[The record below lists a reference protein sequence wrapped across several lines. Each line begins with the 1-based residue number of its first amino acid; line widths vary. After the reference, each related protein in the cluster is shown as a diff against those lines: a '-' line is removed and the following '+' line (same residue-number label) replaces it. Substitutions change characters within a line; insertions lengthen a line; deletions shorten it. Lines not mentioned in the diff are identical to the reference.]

1 MEFWDAVASAE
12 LPTAFSAL
20 TLLVRWQEGHPT
32 WKKQSDWVLVW
43 LSVWNKVQTCIWQ
56 SWCHCHSLSLASL
69 KSRLVLPC
77 WYWLTWV
84 VPVKGPIKRCV
95 CGITWPIYKQSAP
108 RSRQMTTPTP
118 HRSVFTGRYSS
129 LQRWEYYDSGVA
141 QTACWHSYHAINGV
155 VSRHWQDNL
164 KAEKQ

>member
-20 TLLVRWQEGHPT
+20 TLLVRWQVGHPT

-77 WYWLTWV
+77 WYRLTRV

-95 CGITWPIYKQSAP
+95 CVASPGLYTNNLHLAPDRWPHQHLIAQFLQADTLHCNAGNIWL
-108 RSRQMTTPTP
+108 RCC
-118 HRSVFTGRYSS
+118 TGRMLAFLSCN
-129 LQRWEYYDSGVA
+129 QR
-141 QTACWHSYHAINGV
+141 CRI
-155 VSRHWQDNL
+155 
-164 KAEKQ
+164 KALTG